1 VVRTVPV
8 WELLPAITSALRG
21 VVQDNDVGRGDWYT
35 LCQLFDFILSEG
47 EDKGANP
54 LSVEGEFAVTRKRL
68 SPISQ
73 PSPSETIS
81 QGHACL

>member
-1 VVRTVPV
+1 VVRTGLV
-8 WELLPAITSALRG
+8 WELLPTIISDVRG
-21 VVQDNDVGRGDWYT
+21 VVQDNDVGRGNWYT

-54 LSVEGEFAVTRKRL
+54 QSVKGEVVITRKRL
-68 SPISQ
+68 SPTSQ

-81 QGHACL
+81 QGNACC